1 MQEAVFWTKYK
12 GNKNLEDNSVTKEE
26 ERYLKT
32 NEPKKTPPFFP
43 PPLKFSTNENAAIQF
58 CKPETQR

>member
-32 NEPKKTPPFFP
+32 NEPKKNPSFFSPTP
-43 PPLKFSTNENAAIQF
+43 
-58 CKPETQR
+58 